1 MEKLDEEQIADF
13 KAAFSMFDKDGS
25 GDVSTEE
32 LGAVLKEL
40 GQEVSKS
47 QLEIMI
53 KEVDADGSGSVEF
66 PEFRSMMASLLG
78 LGGASDD
85 PFGSGGSVFK
95 DLAKAGLKLRP
106 ELRGWHQTVSRRRP
120 PLWRS
125 CRCRSCGSMLRRC
138 TGLQSDI

>member
-53 KEVDADGSGSVEF
+53 KNS
-66 PEFRSMMASLLG
+66 
-78 LGGASDD
+78 
-85 PFGSGGSVFK
+85 
-95 DLAKAGLKLRP
+95 
-106 ELRGWHQTVSRRRP
+106 
-120 PLWRS
+120 
-125 CRCRSCGSMLRRC
+125 
-138 TGLQSDI
+138 